1 MPQIRQYIL
10 GIDTSCDETSFAI
23 YDANRQKVL
32 ANIISSQMEKHA
44 PFGGVV
50 PELASRQHV
59 ENLFPV
65 LGQALQKSKLELTQI
80 SAIAVTVNPGLMGC
94 LLVGV
99 SFAKA
104 LALRLE
110 IPVIAINHL
119 EAHLFSP
126 FIESRPVF
134 PFLGLV
140 VSGGHTAFYDV
151 QDYDRIQL
159 LGQTVDD
166 AAGELYD
173 KTAKMMGLGYPG
185 GPVVDRMAQRGN
197 PKAFAFTVPRVKFGK
212 QHMSFSGIKTA
223 VNLILKDLKKRD
235 EKTDVDLCAS
245 LQAIVA
251 RILMDKARYFL
262 EGGDYKSFAISGGV
276 AMNSLLRIHVQ
287 ELGQAR
293 GLPVFMAYPEHCTD
307 NAAMVAYLA
316 QFRKATSLDEIRTVA
331 SQKVQA
337 RKLSKSQ
344 NL

>member
-1 MPQIRQYIL
+1 MFMFRHIL
-10 GIDTSCDETSFAI
+10 GIDTSCDETSFAL
-23 YDANRQKVL
+23 YDVKNQKVL
-32 ANIISSQMEKHA
+32 SSVISSQIEAHA

-59 ENLFPV
+59 ENLPV
-65 LGQALQKSKLELTQI
+65 VFTRALNEARLKI
-80 SAIAVTVNPGLMGC
+80 SDISVVAVTTTPGLMGC

-151 QDYDRIQL
+151 RDYDRIQL

-197 PKAFAFTVPRVKFGK
+197 PKAFTFTVPRVKFGK

-235 EKTDVDLCAS
+235 EKTDLDLCAS
-245 LQAIVA
+245 LQDIVA
-251 RILMDKARYFL
+251 RTLMEKANYFL
-262 EGGDYKSFAISGGV
+262 DGGDYKSFAISGGV
-276 AMNSLLRIHVQ
+276 AMNSLLRIRVQ
-287 ELGQAR
+287 ELGAAR
-293 GLPVFMAYPEHCTD
+293 GLPVFMALPEHCTD

-316 QFRKATSLDEIRTVA
+316 QFRKASNPDEIRTVA

-337 RKLSKSQ
+337 RSLSKS
-344 NL
+344 LS